1 MTGKKIETILFSLGG
16 VVLMFAL
23 LVAFNFISGLG
34 KVRVDLTEE
43 KLHTLTDGTK
53 AILKKIDGEVELR
66 FYCTRGEDTPVLLK
80 TFASRVEDLLDE
92 YTQHSGGKLVVKRLN
107 PLPLSDAE
115 DSARLDGI
123 QAQRMQ
129 TGDQFYLGIAVSFLD
144 ATETL
149 PVLTMQRENLLEYDI
164 SRAVAN
170 VLVEDKPVVGVMT
183 GLPAMGGP
191 PNPMAMRM
199 GQMQGTQPWMV
210 VSMLQKDFE
219 VEEVG
224 TDVEEIDEKV
234 DVLLLAHPKGL
245 SDKTLFAIDQFILRG
260 GKLIALMDPM
270 PLEDPSG
277 VQQNMMGINMS
288 EASSLG
294 KLLDAWGITF
304 DGQKVIADMTY
315 TTQLGDGRGGVQVS
329 PTWLSLTDESMDKD
343 DVVFSQVDNLIMP
356 LVGHFTGEP
365 KAGLTKTS
373 LMKSSEKSQL
383 VERIMAQISAD
394 SVKKDFKAD
403 GKQYDLAIRLSGKFA
418 TAFPE
423 GKPGDDS
430 TPAEGEE
437 KKDEKKTADDFLKES
452 KGENAVILIGDADF
466 IADRYSV
473 RVQNFFGQRLIQYV
487 SGNISMVQSLVEQMA
502 GDSNLIGTRSR
513 AIKRRPFTV
522 VKDLQA
528 KAQEEYQGK
537 IKERED
543 KIADLQ
549 KKLNELQ
556 RNKAADQQM
565 VLSPEQQKEIENFQK
580 QEAEQQKAL
589 KEIRK
594 DLRKDIDALENKL
607 KWANILGMPCV
618 FVLLGIGVAVF
629 KRKSSSAR

>member
-1 MTGKKIETILFSLGG
+1 MTGKRVETIAFSLGG
-16 VVLMFAL
+16 VVLMFLL
-23 LVAFNFISGLG
+23 LVAFNIVSSMG

-66 FYCTRGEDTPVLLK
+66 FYCTRDENTPVFVK
-80 TFASRVEDLLDE
+80 SFASRVDDLLDE
-92 YTQHSGGKLVVKRLN
+92 YRQHSGGKLVIKRLN
-107 PLPLSDAE
+107 PEPLSDAE

-123 QAQRMQ
+123 QAQRLQ
-129 TGDQFYLGIAVSFLD
+129 TGDQMYLGIAVSFLD

-149 PVLTMQRENLLEYDI
+149 PVLSMQRENLLEYDI
-164 SRAVAN
+164 SRAIAN

-191 PNPMAMRM
+191 PNPMAMRQ
-199 GQMQGTQPWMV
+199 GQFQGTDPWMV
-210 VSMLQKDFE
+210 ISMLKNDFE
-219 VEEVG
+219 VKEVG
-224 TDVEEIDEKV
+224 TDVEAIDEDV
-234 DVLLLAHPKGL
+234 TVLLLAHPKGL
-245 SDKTLFAIDQFILRG
+245 ADKTLFAIDQFILRG
-260 GKLIALMDPM
+260 GKMIALMDPM
-270 PLEDPSG
+270 PIQDPSG
-277 VQQNMMGINMS
+277 VQQNMMGMNMS

-294 KLLDAWGITF
+294 KLLDAWGIQF
-304 DGQKVIADMTY
+304 DGNKVVADMTY

-356 LVGHFTGEP
+356 LVGHFTGDP

-403 GKQYDLAIRLSGKFA
+403 GKQYDLAIRLSGKFP
-418 TAFPE
+418 TAFPD
-423 GKPGDDS
+423 GKPAGDAAGDD
-430 TPAEGEE
+430 A
-437 KKDEKKTADDFLKES
+437 KKEDKKGDYLKES
-452 KGENAVILIGDADF
+452 KGDNAVILIGDADF
-466 IADRYSV
+466 IADNYSV
-473 RVQNFFGQRLIQYV
+473 RVQNFFGQRLIQYI
-487 SGNISMVQSLVEQMA
+487 SGNISLVQSLVEQMA
-502 GDSNLIGTRSR
+502 GDSNLIGARGR

-528 KAQEEYQGK
+528 KAQEAYQGK

-580 QEAEQQKAL
+580 QEAEQRKEL

-607 KWANILGMPCV
+607 KWSNILGMPFV
-618 FVLLGIGVAVF
+618 FVLLGIGMAVF
-629 KRKSSSAR
+629 KRKSASAR

>member
-1 MTGKKIETILFSLGG
+1 MTGKKAETILYSLGG
-16 VVLMFAL
+16 VVLMFLL

-53 AILKKIDGEVELR
+53 AILSDIDGEVELR
-66 FYCTRGEDTPVLLK
+66 FYCTRDENTPVILK
-80 TFASRVEDLLDE
+80 TFATRVEDLLDE
-92 YTQHSGGKLVVKRLN
+92 YRQHSGGKLVVKRLN
-107 PLPLSDAE
+107 PQPLSDAE

-123 QAQRMQ
+123 QAQRVQ

-144 ATETL
+144 ATETI

-164 SRAVAN
+164 SRAIAN
-170 VLVEDKPVVGVMT
+170 VLVEKKPVVGVMT

-199 GQMQGTQPWMV
+199 GQMQGTEPWMV
-210 VSMLQKDFE
+210 VSMLKKDFE

-224 TDVEEIDEKV
+224 TDVEVIEDKV

-245 SDKTLFAIDQFILRG
+245 SDKTLYAIDQFILRG

-277 VQQNMMGINMS
+277 VQQNMMGMNMS

-343 DVVFSQVDNLIMP
+343 DVVFGQVDNLIMP

-394 SVKKDFKAD
+394 SVKKDFRAD
-403 GKQYDLAIRLSGKFA
+403 GKQYDLAIRLSGTFPS
-418 TAFPE
+418 AFPE
-423 GKPGDDS
+423 GKPKADADS
-430 TPAEGEE
+430 ADKDGEA
-437 KKDEKKTADDFLKES
+437 KAAGGHLKES

-473 RVQNFFGQRLIQYV
+473 RVQNFFGPRLIQYV
-487 SGNISMVQSLVEQMA
+487 SGNISLVQSLVEQMA

-522 VKDLQA
+522 VKELQA
-528 KAQEEYQGK
+528 KAQDEYRGK

-556 RNKAADQQM
+556 RNKSADQQM
-565 VLSPEQQKEIENFQK
+565 VLSPEQQKEIESFQK
-580 QEAEQQKAL
+580 QEAEQRKEL